1 MQLQEVT
8 SAVKR
13 RVRDVVFGTD
23 ISEAELEHPTLTTM
37 FKVVWQ
43 SLRGFKLERA
53 ALIVGSA
60 FLLLMIWGFH
70 GDLDL
75 LMQAWP
81 AYRGP
86 GVDIG
91 TRPALIPGIPW
102 DNELISF
109 FGGAILVVLVPIL
122 LIKYVYKQPLKAYG
136 LALPPPGRRILAVQ
150 AVVILILLSLPAFV
164 LASRDPGMRATY
176 PFYRP
181 FTNVV
186 QFALYEL
193 TYLPFF
199 IAIEFIF
206 RGYLLFGLAG
216 IRDDVARTAVRTRGT
231 DVGVPGVFYFGRY
244 ALLIQMLSYTA
255 WHLGKPLPE
264 LWGTLIWGLVAGVIA
279 YTIRSIWPVVLAH
292 WLLNVIFDAIVL
304 LTL

>member
-1 MQLQEVT
+1 MQLQEVAG
-8 SAVKR
+8 AVRR

-23 ISEAELEHPTLTTM
+23 VSEAELEHPTLTTM
-37 FKVVWQ
+37 FRVVWQ
-43 SLRGFKLERA
+43 SLRGFKQERA

-60 FLLLMIWGFH
+60 FLLLMVWGYH
-70 GDLDL
+70 GNLDL
-75 LMQAWP
+75 LLRVWP

-86 GVDIG
+86 GVGIG
-91 TRPALIPGIPW
+91 TRPVLIPGIPW
-102 DNELISF
+102 DNEMISF
-109 FGGAILVVLVPIL
+109 VGGAILVVLVPIL
-122 LIKYVYKQPLKAYG
+122 LIKNVYKQPLKAYG
-136 LALPPPGRRILAVQ
+136 LGLPPRGRRLLALQ
-150 AVVILILLSLPAFV
+150 AVVILVALSLPAFL
-164 LASRDPGMRATY
+164 LATRDPDMRATY
-176 PFYRP
+176 PFFRP
-181 FTNVV
+181 FSNVLE
-186 QFALYEL
+186 FILYEL

-216 IRDDVARTAVRTRGT
+216 IRDDVAQTAVRTRGT

-279 YTIRSIWPVVLAH
+279 YTIRSIWPVVFAH